1 MISLTAAANA
11 TASVAAL
18 SAQFTQQ
25 HLGHK
30 IVPRIV
36 RQTFSPNRGGNL
48 WQLCA
53 TASASGSVSA
63 CSSATATLSPKQR
76 DTQALPLSLPLLHQ
90 LLQHKFTLQHKM
102 ADGRRFWSALA

>member
-1 MISLTAAANA
+1 MISLIAAATA

-36 RQTFSPNRGGNL
+36 RQTFSRNRGGNL

-53 TASASGSVSA
+53 TASGSVSA

>member
-1 MISLTAAANA
+1 MISLSAAAA
-11 TASVAAL
+11 AIASVAAL

-36 RQTFSPNRGGNL
+36 RQSFSRNRGGNL

-53 TASASGSVSA
+53 TASDSGSVSA
-63 CSSATATLSPKQR
+63 CSSATAMLSPKQR
-76 DTQALPLSLPLLHQ
+76 DTQALPLSPPLTPSPFPSSSSYCNINLHCST
-90 LLQHKFTLQHKM
+90 KWRM
-102 ADGRRFWSALA
+102 D